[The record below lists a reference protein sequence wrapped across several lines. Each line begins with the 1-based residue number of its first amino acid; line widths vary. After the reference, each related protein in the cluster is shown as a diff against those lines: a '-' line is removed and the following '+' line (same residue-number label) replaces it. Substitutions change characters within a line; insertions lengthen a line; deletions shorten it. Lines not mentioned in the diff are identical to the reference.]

1 MFESLLKS
9 MPSIL
14 DDLKKEDLKE
24 GNVESEYSVD
34 VTTDEGIKKVRD
46 SVYNLKG
53 NIKSLRENFK
63 DSWLSFMWDKDTL
76 NSIEASLDKL
86 LEDAEKKYKE
96 AHKKKEDSK
105 KSDVKTKYVRPILC
119 LNSENASNTYALVDK
134 YIETQ
139 VSPRLSKNT
148 KPEFLKS
155 VKESLADFAAWIML
169 YSDDYYNLYA
179 DSNDY

>member
-9 MPSIL
+9 MSSIL
-14 DDLKKEDLKE
+14 GDLNKE
-24 GNVESEYSVD
+24 NVESEYSVD

-53 NIKSLRENFK
+53 NIKSLRENLK

-76 NSIEASLDKL
+76 NSIDASLDEL

-96 AHKKKEDSK
+96 AHKKESKEV
-105 KSDVKTKYVRPILC
+105 KSGKSSYVRPILS
-119 LNSENASNTYALVDK
+119 LTNEDASKAYNVVDK

-139 VSPRLSKNT
+139 ISPRLPKDT
-148 KPEFLKS
+148 TPEFIQS
-155 VKESLADFAAWIML
+155 IKESLVDFAAWL
-169 YSDDYYNLYA
+169 ALNKY
-179 DSNDY
+179 

>member
-14 DDLKKEDLKE
+14 DDLKKE
-24 GNVESEYSVD
+24 NVGSEYSVD

-63 DSWLSFMWDKDTL
+63 DSWLSFVWDKDTL
-76 NSIEASLDKL
+76 DAIDTSLDKV

-96 AHKKKEDSK
+96 AHKNEQNEV
-105 KSDVKTKYVRPILC
+105 KSNYVRPVLS
-119 LNSENASNTYALVDK
+119 LTNEDASKAYNVVDK
-134 YIETQ
+134 YLETQ
-139 VSPRLSKNT
+139 ICPRLSKDT
-148 KPEFLKS
+148 TPEFVQS
-155 VKESLADFAAWIML
+155 IKESLVDFAAWL
-169 YSDDYYNLYA
+169 ALNKY
-179 DSNDY
+179 

>member
-14 DDLKKEDLKE
+14 DDLKE

-53 NIKSLRENFK
+53 NIKSLRENLK
-63 DSWLSFMWDKDTL
+63 DSWLSFIWDKNTL
-76 NSIEASLDKL
+76 NSIDASLDKV

-96 AHKKKEDSK
+96 AHKTEQKEEKSK
-105 KSDVKTKYVRPILC
+105 SINNYVRPVLS
-119 LNSENASNTYALVDK
+119 LTSEDASKAYDIVDEYLEK
-134 YIETQ
+134 QIC
-139 VSPRLSKNT
+139 PRLPKDTTQEYIQSI
-148 KPEFLKS
+148 
-155 VKESLADFAAWIML
+155 KESLADFTAWIML
-169 YSDDYYNLYA
+169 NKY
-179 DSNDY
+179 

>member
-14 DDLKKEDLKE
+14 DDLKE
-24 GNVESEYSVD
+24 GNVKSEYSVD

-53 NIKSLRENFK
+53 NIKSLRENLK

-76 NSIEASLDKL
+76 NSIDASLDEV

-96 AHKKKEDSK
+96 AHKSEPKEV
-105 KSDVKTKYVRPILC
+105 KSKYVRPVLS
-119 LNSENASNTYALVDK
+119 LTSEDASKAYSVVDK
-134 YIETQ
+134 YLEKQIC
-139 VSPRLSKNT
+139 PRLPKDTTQEYIQSI
-148 KPEFLKS
+148 
-155 VKESLADFAAWIML
+155 KESLADFIAWIM
-169 YSDDYYNLYA
+169 YVNL
-179 DSNDY
+179 NK